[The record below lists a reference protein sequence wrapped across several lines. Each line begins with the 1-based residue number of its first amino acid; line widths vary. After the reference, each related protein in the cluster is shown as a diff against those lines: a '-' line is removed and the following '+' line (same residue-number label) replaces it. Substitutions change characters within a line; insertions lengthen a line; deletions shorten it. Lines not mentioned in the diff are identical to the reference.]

1 MMCLY
6 LTSLIVVDQ
15 KSITPSNDVPVPDN
29 HDVIDVPDLHDVIDG
44 DKPNLVMW
52 LSQLAQPGG
61 SIKWLNLVAQPVAT
75 LDGSARWLIHW
86 LNQMAEPVA
95 TLDG

>member
-1 MMCLY
+1 MDRLC
-6 LTSLIVVDQ
+6 
-15 KSITPSNDVPVPDN
+15 PSNDVPVPDN

-61 SIKWLNLVAQPVAT
+61 YT
-75 LDGSARWLIHW
+75 
-86 LNQMAEPVA
+86 
-95 TLDG
+95 